1 MSVFLHFILP
11 FTELSAIPSV
21 FYKHFT
27 NITQLFY
34 NYIFRYN
41 HDFRSPEKVTFFTH
55 LLPLFFIILKEDF
68 PIMNCYQDNN
78 NIADTSGNLRKNM
91 SDKELQQ
98 KLTIETN
105 PQTQLRILIEL
116 NTRQARQITA
126 LTNRIAILED
136 KALKKAGRK
145 RVPIYLDGRELTDD
159 DILYY
164 IDEDYYTIVE
174 LERVTKAPKNLIRNR
189 YNRAKKKQRIAK
201 E

>member
-1 MSVFLHFILP
+1 
-11 FTELSAIPSV
+11 
-21 FYKHFT
+21 
-27 NITQLFY
+27 
-34 NYIFRYN
+34 
-41 HDFRSPEKVTFFTH
+41 
-55 LLPLFFIILKEDF
+55 
-68 PIMNCYQDNN
+68 MNCYQDNN

-126 LTNRIAILED
+126 LTNRNAILEY

-174 LERVTKAPKNLIRNR
+174 LARVTKAPKNLIRNR

>member
-1 MSVFLHFILP
+1 M
-11 FTELSAIPSV
+11 
-21 FYKHFT
+21 
-27 NITQLFY
+27 
-34 NYIFRYN
+34 
-41 HDFRSPEKVTFFTH
+41 
-55 LLPLFFIILKEDF
+55 LPLFFIILKEDF

-116 NTRQARQITA
+116 NTRQARQITS

>member
-1 MSVFLHFILP
+1 
-11 FTELSAIPSV
+11 
-21 FYKHFT
+21 
-27 NITQLFY
+27 
-34 NYIFRYN
+34 
-41 HDFRSPEKVTFFTH
+41 

>member
-1 MSVFLHFILP
+1 
-11 FTELSAIPSV
+11 
-21 FYKHFT
+21 
-27 NITQLFY
+27 
-34 NYIFRYN
+34 
-41 HDFRSPEKVTFFTH
+41 
-55 LLPLFFIILKEDF
+55 
-68 PIMNCYQDNN
+68 MNCYQDNN

-174 LERVTKAPKNLIRNR
+174 LERVTKTPKNLIRNR

>member
-1 MSVFLHFILP
+1 
-11 FTELSAIPSV
+11 
-21 FYKHFT
+21 
-27 NITQLFY
+27 
-34 NYIFRYN
+34 
-41 HDFRSPEKVTFFTH
+41 
-55 LLPLFFIILKEDF
+55 
-68 PIMNCYQDNN
+68 MNCYQDNN
-78 NIADTSGNLRKNM
+78 NIADTSGNLRKDM

>member
-1 MSVFLHFILP
+1 
-11 FTELSAIPSV
+11 
-21 FYKHFT
+21 
-27 NITQLFY
+27 
-34 NYIFRYN
+34 
-41 HDFRSPEKVTFFTH
+41 
-55 LLPLFFIILKEDF
+55 
-68 PIMNCYQDNN
+68 MNCYQDNN

-105 PQTQLRILIEL
+105 SQTQLRILIEL

>member
-1 MSVFLHFILP
+1 
-11 FTELSAIPSV
+11 
-21 FYKHFT
+21 
-27 NITQLFY
+27 
-34 NYIFRYN
+34 
-41 HDFRSPEKVTFFTH
+41 
-55 LLPLFFIILKEDF
+55 
-68 PIMNCYQDNN
+68 MNCYQDNN
-78 NIADTSGNLRKNM
+78 NIADTSGKVRKNM

>member
-1 MSVFLHFILP
+1 
-11 FTELSAIPSV
+11 
-21 FYKHFT
+21 
-27 NITQLFY
+27 
-34 NYIFRYN
+34 
-41 HDFRSPEKVTFFTH
+41 
-55 LLPLFFIILKEDF
+55 
-68 PIMNCYQDNN
+68 MNCYQDNN

-91 SDKELQQ
+91 SEKELQQ

>member
-1 MSVFLHFILP
+1 
-11 FTELSAIPSV
+11 
-21 FYKHFT
+21 
-27 NITQLFY
+27 
-34 NYIFRYN
+34 
-41 HDFRSPEKVTFFTH
+41 
-55 LLPLFFIILKEDF
+55 
-68 PIMNCYQDNN
+68 MNCYQDNN

-164 IDEDYYTIVE
+164 IDDDYYTIVE

-201 E
+201 EDTIPSFV

>member
-1 MSVFLHFILP
+1 
-11 FTELSAIPSV
+11 
-21 FYKHFT
+21 
-27 NITQLFY
+27 
-34 NYIFRYN
+34 
-41 HDFRSPEKVTFFTH
+41 
-55 LLPLFFIILKEDF
+55 
-68 PIMNCYQDNN
+68 MNCYQDNN

-145 RVPIYLDGRELTDD
+145 RVPIYLDSRELTDD

>member
-1 MSVFLHFILP
+1 
-11 FTELSAIPSV
+11 
-21 FYKHFT
+21 
-27 NITQLFY
+27 
-34 NYIFRYN
+34 
-41 HDFRSPEKVTFFTH
+41 
-55 LLPLFFIILKEDF
+55 
-68 PIMNCYQDNN
+68 MNCYQDNN

-145 RVPIYLDGRELTDD
+145 RVPIYLDGRKLTDD

>member
-1 MSVFLHFILP
+1 
-11 FTELSAIPSV
+11 
-21 FYKHFT
+21 
-27 NITQLFY
+27 
-34 NYIFRYN
+34 
-41 HDFRSPEKVTFFTH
+41 
-55 LLPLFFIILKEDF
+55 
-68 PIMNCYQDNN
+68 MNCYQDNN

-174 LERVTKAPKNLIRNR
+174 LERVTKAPKTLIRNR

>member
-1 MSVFLHFILP
+1 M
-11 FTELSAIPSV
+11 
-21 FYKHFT
+21 K
-27 NITQLFY
+27 
-34 NYIFRYN
+34 
-41 HDFRSPEKVTFFTH
+41 
-55 LLPLFFIILKEDF
+55 
-68 PIMNCYQDNN
+68 CYQDNN

-159 DILYY
+159 DIHYY

>member
-1 MSVFLHFILP
+1 MS
-11 FTELSAIPSV
+11 
-21 FYKHFT
+21 Y
-27 NITQLFY
+27 
-34 NYIFRYN
+34 
-41 HDFRSPEKVTFFTH
+41 H
-55 LLPLFFIILKEDF
+55 LYYETAGAF
-68 PIMNCYQDNN
+68 P
-78 NIADTSGNLRKNM
+78 A
-91 SDKELQQ
+91 
-98 KLTIETN
+98 
-105 PQTQLRILIEL
+105 
-116 NTRQARQITA
+116 
-126 LTNRIAILED
+126 RIAILED

>member
-1 MSVFLHFILP
+1 
-11 FTELSAIPSV
+11 
-21 FYKHFT
+21 
-27 NITQLFY
+27 
-34 NYIFRYN
+34 
-41 HDFRSPEKVTFFTH
+41 
-55 LLPLFFIILKEDF
+55 
-68 PIMNCYQDNN
+68 MNCYQDNN

-136 KALKKAGRK
+136 KTLKKAGRK

>member
-1 MSVFLHFILP
+1 
-11 FTELSAIPSV
+11 
-21 FYKHFT
+21 
-27 NITQLFY
+27 
-34 NYIFRYN
+34 
-41 HDFRSPEKVTFFTH
+41 
-55 LLPLFFIILKEDF
+55 
-68 PIMNCYQDNN
+68 MNCYQDNN

-105 PQTQLRILIEL
+105 PQTQLRLLIEL

-126 LTNRIAILED
+126 LTKRIAILED

>member
-1 MSVFLHFILP
+1 
-11 FTELSAIPSV
+11 
-21 FYKHFT
+21 
-27 NITQLFY
+27 
-34 NYIFRYN
+34 
-41 HDFRSPEKVTFFTH
+41 
-55 LLPLFFIILKEDF
+55 
-68 PIMNCYQDNN
+68 MNCYQDNN

-189 YNRAKKKQRIAK
+189 YNRAKKKCCGQAFL
-201 E
+201 

>member
-1 MSVFLHFILP
+1 
-11 FTELSAIPSV
+11 
-21 FYKHFT
+21 
-27 NITQLFY
+27 
-34 NYIFRYN
+34 
-41 HDFRSPEKVTFFTH
+41 
-55 LLPLFFIILKEDF
+55 
-68 PIMNCYQDNN
+68 MNCYQDNN

-145 RVPIYLDGRELTDD
+145 RVPIYLDGRELADD

>member
-1 MSVFLHFILP
+1 
-11 FTELSAIPSV
+11 
-21 FYKHFT
+21 
-27 NITQLFY
+27 
-34 NYIFRYN
+34 
-41 HDFRSPEKVTFFTH
+41 
-55 LLPLFFIILKEDF
+55 
-68 PIMNCYQDNN
+68 MNCYQDNN

-145 RVPIYLDGRELTDD
+145 RVPIYLDGRDLTDD

>member
-1 MSVFLHFILP
+1 
-11 FTELSAIPSV
+11 
-21 FYKHFT
+21 
-27 NITQLFY
+27 
-34 NYIFRYN
+34 
-41 HDFRSPEKVTFFTH
+41 
-55 LLPLFFIILKEDF
+55 
-68 PIMNCYQDNN
+68 MNCYQDNN

-189 YNRAKKKQRIAK
+189 YNSAKKKQRIAK

>member
-1 MSVFLHFILP
+1 M
-11 FTELSAIPSV
+11 
-21 FYKHFT
+21 
-27 NITQLFY
+27 
-34 NYIFRYN
+34 
-41 HDFRSPEKVTFFTH
+41 
-55 LLPLFFIILKEDF
+55 LPLFFIILKEDF

-174 LERVTKAPKNLIRNR
+174 LERVTKAPKNLM
-189 YNRAKKKQRIAK
+189 
-201 E
+201 

>member
-1 MSVFLHFILP
+1 
-11 FTELSAIPSV
+11 
-21 FYKHFT
+21 
-27 NITQLFY
+27 
-34 NYIFRYN
+34 
-41 HDFRSPEKVTFFTH
+41 
-55 LLPLFFIILKEDF
+55 
-68 PIMNCYQDNN
+68 MNCYQDNN

-201 E
+201 EE

>member
-1 MSVFLHFILP
+1 MELAQLLYFIASCIV
-11 FTELSAIPSV
+11 LSDSRTACLLYP
-21 FYKHFT
+21 
-27 NITQLFY
+27 
-34 NYIFRYN
+34 RYG
-41 HDFRSPEKVTFFTH
+41 S
-55 LLPLFFIILKEDF
+55 
-68 PIMNCYQDNN
+68 
-78 NIADTSGNLRKNM
+78 M

-201 E
+201 EDTIPSFV

>member
-1 MSVFLHFILP
+1 
-11 FTELSAIPSV
+11 
-21 FYKHFT
+21 
-27 NITQLFY
+27 
-34 NYIFRYN
+34 
-41 HDFRSPEKVTFFTH
+41 
-55 LLPLFFIILKEDF
+55 
-68 PIMNCYQDNN
+68 MNCYQDNN

-116 NTRQARQITA
+116 NTRQSRQITA

>member
-1 MSVFLHFILP
+1 
-11 FTELSAIPSV
+11 
-21 FYKHFT
+21 
-27 NITQLFY
+27 
-34 NYIFRYN
+34 
-41 HDFRSPEKVTFFTH
+41 
-55 LLPLFFIILKEDF
+55 
-68 PIMNCYQDNN
+68 MNCYQDNN

-145 RVPIYLDGRELTDD
+145 RVPNKLDGRELTDD

>member
-1 MSVFLHFILP
+1 
-11 FTELSAIPSV
+11 
-21 FYKHFT
+21 
-27 NITQLFY
+27 
-34 NYIFRYN
+34 
-41 HDFRSPEKVTFFTH
+41 
-55 LLPLFFIILKEDF
+55 
-68 PIMNCYQDNN
+68 MNCYQDNN

-164 IDEDYYTIVE
+164 IDEDYHTIVE

>member
-1 MSVFLHFILP
+1 
-11 FTELSAIPSV
+11 
-21 FYKHFT
+21 
-27 NITQLFY
+27 
-34 NYIFRYN
+34 
-41 HDFRSPEKVTFFTH
+41 
-55 LLPLFFIILKEDF
+55 
-68 PIMNCYQDNN
+68 MNCYQDNN

-189 YNRAKKKQRIAK
+189 YNRAKKKQRIA
-201 E
+201 EE

>member
-1 MSVFLHFILP
+1 
-11 FTELSAIPSV
+11 
-21 FYKHFT
+21 
-27 NITQLFY
+27 
-34 NYIFRYN
+34 
-41 HDFRSPEKVTFFTH
+41 
-55 LLPLFFIILKEDF
+55 
-68 PIMNCYQDNN
+68 MNCYQDNN

-116 NTRQARQITA
+116 NTRQARQSTA

>member
-1 MSVFLHFILP
+1 
-11 FTELSAIPSV
+11 
-21 FYKHFT
+21 
-27 NITQLFY
+27 
-34 NYIFRYN
+34 
-41 HDFRSPEKVTFFTH
+41 
-55 LLPLFFIILKEDF
+55 
-68 PIMNCYQDNN
+68 MNCYQDNN

-98 KLTIETN
+98 KLTIEIN

>member
-1 MSVFLHFILP
+1 
-11 FTELSAIPSV
+11 
-21 FYKHFT
+21 
-27 NITQLFY
+27 
-34 NYIFRYN
+34 
-41 HDFRSPEKVTFFTH
+41 
-55 LLPLFFIILKEDF
+55 
-68 PIMNCYQDNN
+68 MNCYQDNN

-126 LTNRIAILED
+126 LTNRIAIRED

>member
-1 MSVFLHFILP
+1 
-11 FTELSAIPSV
+11 
-21 FYKHFT
+21 
-27 NITQLFY
+27 
-34 NYIFRYN
+34 
-41 HDFRSPEKVTFFTH
+41 
-55 LLPLFFIILKEDF
+55 
-68 PIMNCYQDNN
+68 MNCYQDNN

-145 RVPIYLDGRELTDD
+145 RVPIYLDGRELTDN

>member
-1 MSVFLHFILP
+1 
-11 FTELSAIPSV
+11 
-21 FYKHFT
+21 
-27 NITQLFY
+27 
-34 NYIFRYN
+34 
-41 HDFRSPEKVTFFTH
+41 
-55 LLPLFFIILKEDF
+55 
-68 PIMNCYQDNN
+68 MNCYQDNN

-105 PQTQLRILIEL
+105 PQTQLRILIEQ

>member
-1 MSVFLHFILP
+1 
-11 FTELSAIPSV
+11 
-21 FYKHFT
+21 
-27 NITQLFY
+27 
-34 NYIFRYN
+34 
-41 HDFRSPEKVTFFTH
+41 
-55 LLPLFFIILKEDF
+55 
-68 PIMNCYQDNN
+68 MNCYQDNN

-116 NTRQARQITA
+116 NKRQDRQITA

>member
-1 MSVFLHFILP
+1 
-11 FTELSAIPSV
+11 
-21 FYKHFT
+21 
-27 NITQLFY
+27 
-34 NYIFRYN
+34 
-41 HDFRSPEKVTFFTH
+41 
-55 LLPLFFIILKEDF
+55 
-68 PIMNCYQDNN
+68 MNCYQDNN

-91 SDKELQQ
+91 SDKELQ
-98 KLTIETN
+98 LTIETN